1 MVMEMGNASPSAPS
15 RFRVGTRQ
23 SSKERETVQDP
34 FKPILCSGFPT
45 EYPGIPGSTR
55 KALIRFFGSFSVTAM
70 TMVTPAREPVVMNP
84 LLPFRTYASPSRRA
98 TVEIPKAS
106 DPAEG
111 SVSANA
117 PVTVPE
123 ARAGRDRPLPPPRAP
138 PGPAP
143 RGGRVPPVVSGSL
156 PGSAPPHRSVRP
168 SARIPSAPGT
178 GPCPGSAPVPRL
190 PRTAMALVL
199 QESRGDH
206 QPLDFRCPLVDLGD
220 FRVAEMPLRRI
231 FLDVA
236 VPAVDLDPLHARPHR
251 GLGGVQFRHGRFL
264 RVPDVPVF
272 EPGRPVGEKPRGVDL
287 RGHVGEHPLDRLEIH
302 DRLRALP
309 SFLGVGEGG
318 LA

>member
-15 RFRVGTRQ
+15 RFRFGTRQ
-23 SSKERETVQDP
+23 ASKERETVSDP

-70 TMVTPAREPVVMNP
+70 TMVTPAREPLVMKP
-84 LLPFRTYASPSRRA
+84 LLPCRPSATAPPAGAPPRPPFRFPTPRA
-98 TVEIPKAS
+98 T
-106 DPAEG
+106 
-111 SVSANA
+111 
-117 PVTVPE
+117 
-123 ARAGRDRPLPPPRAP
+123 
-138 PGPAP
+138 PGPAS
-143 RGGRVPPVVSGSL
+143 RGGRVPPVVSGFL

-190 PRTAMALVL
+190 PRTALALLV

-272 EPGRPVGEKPRGVDL
+272 EPGRPAGEKPRGGDL
-287 RGHVGEHPLDRLEIH
+287 RGHVGARPLDPLEIAA
-302 DRLRALP
+302 RLPGAP